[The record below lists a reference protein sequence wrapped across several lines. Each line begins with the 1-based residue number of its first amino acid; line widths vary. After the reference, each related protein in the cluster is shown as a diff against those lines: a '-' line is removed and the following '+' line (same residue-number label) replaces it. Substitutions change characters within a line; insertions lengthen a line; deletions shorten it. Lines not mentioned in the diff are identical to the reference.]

1 MNNPFSS
8 GQLDQFFT
16 NSDLGLNIP
25 RDSAFNLPVDF
36 DFNSPGYFEPSF
48 EQGYEYN
55 PAFGTERGIPSTFGG
70 GQPQESGGNWLD
82 RLGGFARDITPILY
96 GAGSI
101 IEGIRGV
108 PRSQSRF
115 AGFNQGNQYDVLAR
129 SLGYEDGREF
139 IESARTGVKPS
150 EKFTTGESVIEPSK
164 PSYPLEDLTKFT
176 GEGFGEDGKTL
187 GLAALLRGANE
198 YGISPQEFAVMA
210 QQRGY
215 SLGDKASQQLPS
227 SSVRNSRDPLKTLT
241 PPGGQ

>member
-8 GQLDQFFT
+8 EQLNQFFT

-25 RDSAFNLPVDF
+25 RDSTFNLPGDF
-36 DFNSPGYFEPSF
+36 DFNSPGYFDSSF
-48 EQGYEYN
+48 EKAYEYN
-55 PAFGTERGIPSTFGG
+55 PAFGTERGFPSTFGG
-70 GQPQESGGNWLD
+70 EQPQESGGNWLD

-101 IEGIRGV
+101 IEGIKGV

-115 AGFNQGNQYDVLAR
+115 AGFNPGNEYDMLAR
-129 SLGYEDGREF
+129 SLGYENGREF

-150 EKFTTGESVIEPSK
+150 TEFTTGESVVN
-164 PSYPLEDLTKFT
+164 PSYRKGEDLSQFT
-176 GEGFGEDGKTL
+176 GEGGAGDRRTL
-187 GLAALLRGANE
+187 GLEAVLRGANE
-198 YGISPQEFAVMA
+198 YKMSPRQFAEIA

-215 SLGDKASQQLPS
+215 SLGPEASQQLS
-227 SSVRNSRDPLKTLT
+227 LSSVRDSRDPLKTLT